1 MTAANSRTRTKTTTR
16 STTSSA
22 AKAATV
28 GRATKKT
35 TPTKTSA
42 PAKTAKTIKTA
53 KATNGGAPAE
63 PRFLN
68 RELSLLQFNER
79 VLAMAQNP
87 STPLLERLRY
97 LCIVSS
103 NLDEFFEIRV
113 SSLKEQDRL
122 YPGMRGPDGLTA
134 ADALAQVEQA
144 VHGLV
149 QKLYAL
155 INEEVQP
162 SLRSQGVYLHH
173 ASEWDDAQREWA
185 HDLFVRDMMPLLT
198 PIALDPAHPF
208 PRVLNKSLNFIVPL
222 SGEDAFGRKGSI
234 AVVQAPRALP
244 RVVRMPPSVA
254 GLPHGF
260 ILLTS
265 LIRAFAG
272 ELFPGMEAH
281 GVFQWRV
288 TRNSDLF
295 VDEEEVTN
303 LRLALQGELSQ
314 RNFGSAVRL
323 EIDQLT
329 PPHIE
334 ALLQKEFGLQA
345 ADTYRVN
352 GPANVAR
359 LMQICQE
366 VDRPDLLFPEFRGPV
381 PKAFT
386 TLPHRTGAIF
396 DLIAANDQLLHHPY
410 QSFQPVIDFLTAAA
424 SDPDVVAIKQTI
436 YRTGE
441 DSELM
446 ELLLAAARAGKEV
459 TVVVELMARFDEQTN
474 IKWAS
479 RLEEVGAHVVYGVV
493 GHKTHAKMLLVL
505 RREQGRIRRYG
516 HLGTGNYHQRTAR
529 LYTDFGLM
537 TANPVICEDMDKVFA
552 QLTGLGA
559 RRQLNCLMQSP
570 FSLHG
575 AVMDLIKAE
584 TAAAKAG
591 KKARIMAK
599 MNSLLEPQ
607 VIEALYAASA
617 AGVKIDLVIR
627 GVCALRSGV
636 PGLSEN
642 IRVRSII
649 GRFLEHSRVFYF
661 YASGH
666 EKVYLSSAD
675 WMDRNFFRRVEVA
688 FPVLDPALKRRVIRE
703 SFTLA
708 LRDNVRGW
716 LQQPDGKFVQI
727 ASRSKPFSMHE
738 ELIRLLGNK

>member
-1 MTAANSRTRTKTTTR
+1 MVTTAQ
-16 STTSSA
+16 
-22 AKAATV
+22 
-28 GRATKKT
+28 RATRPPSRSK
-35 TPTKTSA
+35 PPVA
-42 PAKTAKTIKTA
+42 RALLAD
-53 KATNGGAPAE
+53 E

-97 LCIVSS
+97 LCIVGS

-113 SSLKEQDRL
+113 SSLKEQQRL
-122 YPGMRGPDGLTA
+122 HPTMRGPDGLTA
-134 ADALAQVEQA
+134 ADALASVEKA
-144 VHGLV
+144 VHALV
-149 QKLYAL
+149 QKLYVL
-155 INEEVQP
+155 LNDQVLP
-162 SLRSQGVYLHH
+162 SLRVQGVYLHH
-173 ASEWDDAQREWA
+173 ASEWDDAQRAWA

-222 SGEDAFGRKGSI
+222 SGEDAFGRKARI

-244 RVVRMPPSVA
+244 RVVRMPPSIA

-265 LIRAFAG
+265 LIRAFAQ

-303 LRLALQGELSQ
+303 LRQALQGELSQ

-334 ALLQKEFGLQA
+334 SLLQTEFGLQA
-345 ADTYRVN
+345 GDTYRVN

-366 VDRPDLLFPEFRGPV
+366 VDRPDLLFPEFQAPV
-381 PKAFT
+381 PKQFAS
-386 TLPHRTGAIF
+386 LPHKQSAIF
-396 DLIAANDQLLHHPY
+396 DLIAAGDQLLHHPY
-410 QSFQPVIDFLTAAA
+410 QSFQPVIDFLTTAAL
-424 SDPDVVAIKQTI
+424 DPDVVAIKQTI

-441 DSELM
+441 DSKLM
-446 ELLLAAARAGKEV
+446 ELLIAAARAGKEV

-474 IKWAS
+474 INWAA

-516 HLGTGNYHQRTAR
+516 HLGTGNYHPRTAR

-537 TANPVICEDMDKVFA
+537 TANPTICEDMDKVFA

-559 RRQLNCLMQSP
+559 RRQLKLLLQSP
-570 FSLHG
+570 FTIHES
-575 AVMDLIKAE
+575 VMAMIQAE
-584 TAAAKAG
+584 TLAAKAG

-607 VIEALYAASA
+607 VIEALYKASQ

-661 YASGH
+661 FAAGK
-666 EKVYLSSAD
+666 EQVYLSSAD

-688 FPVLDPALKRRVIRE
+688 FPILDPALKRRVIRE

-708 LRDNVRGW
+708 FKDNTRAW
-716 LQQPDGKFVQI
+716 LQQPDGKFVRV
-727 ASRSKPFSMHE
+727 SSKSAPVNMHD
-738 ELIRLLGNK
+738 ELIRLLGSN

>member
-1 MTAANSRTRTKTTTR
+1 MVTTTAC
-16 STTSSA
+16 STRVTR
-22 AKAATV
+22 ATRAT
-28 GRATKKT
+28 RATKQ
-35 TPTKTSA
+35 PGATSA
-42 PAKTAKTIKTA
+42 TRARSARGQA
-53 KATNGGAPAE
+53 SGSVE

-68 RELSLLQFNER
+68 REQSLLQFNER

-87 STPLLERLRY
+87 ATPLLERLRY
-97 LCIVSS
+97 LCIVGS

-113 SSLKEQDRL
+113 SSLKEQERL
-122 YPGMRGPDGLTA
+122 HPTMRGPDGLTA
-134 ADALAQVEQA
+134 SDALALVEKA
-144 VHGLV
+144 VHDIV

-155 INEEVQP
+155 LNDEVLP
-162 SLRSQGVYLHH
+162 SLRAQGVYLHH
-173 ASEWDDAQREWA
+173 ASEWDDAQRAWA

-222 SGEDAFGRKGSI
+222 SGEDAFGRKARI

-244 RVVRMPPSVA
+244 RVVRMPPSIA

-265 LIRAFAG
+265 LIRAFAQ

-303 LRLALQGELSQ
+303 LRQALQGELSQ

-334 ALLQKEFGLQA
+334 ALLQTEFGLRPG
-345 ADTYRVN
+345 DTYRVN

-366 VDRPDLLFPEFRGPV
+366 VDRPDLLFLEFQGPI
-381 PKAFT
+381 PKAFA
-386 TLPHRTGAIF
+386 TLPHKQSAIF
-396 DLIAANDQLLHHPY
+396 DLIAEGDQLLHHPY
-410 QSFQPVIDFLTAAA
+410 QSFQPVIDFLTTAAL
-424 SDPDVVAIKQTI
+424 DPDVVAIKQTI

-441 DSELM
+441 DSKLM
-446 ELLLAAARAGKEV
+446 ELLIAAARAGKEV

-474 IKWAS
+474 INWAA

-516 HLGTGNYHQRTAR
+516 HLGTGNYHPRTAR

-537 TANPVICEDMDKVFA
+537 TANPTICEDMDKVFS

-559 RRQLNCLMQSP
+559 RRQLKLLLQSP
-570 FSLHG
+570 FTLHES
-575 AVMDLIKAE
+575 VMELIKAE

-607 VIEALYAASA
+607 VIEALYAASQ

-661 YASGH
+661 YAGGK
-666 EKVYLSSAD
+666 ERVYLSSAD

-688 FPVLDPALKRRVIRE
+688 FPVLDPGLKRRVIRE

-708 LRDNVRGW
+708 LKDNTRAW
-716 LQQPDGKFVQI
+716 AQQPDGKFV
-727 ASRSKPFSMHE
+727 RVTSKAAPFNMHD
-738 ELIRLLGNK
+738 ELIGLLGTK